1 MAQQLSSR
9 LRSMKFMKRKEP
21 EESKPTQ
28 ENAFS
33 STSISTREEG
43 IEAVVVD
50 ETNVSVL
57 GPELNFSSFQGRS
70 SFLNFNPRLESI
82 LNELRNVVPQ
92 SLNADTEE
100 PSREGKR
107 RFQHNEIVEKLK
119 KKKRKVNRGFSGSQ
133 NKAFA

>member
-1 MAQQLSSR
+1 
-9 LRSMKFMKRKEP
+9 
-21 EESKPTQ
+21 
-28 ENAFS
+28 
-33 STSISTREEG
+33 
-43 IEAVVVD
+43 
-50 ETNVSVL
+50 
-57 GPELNFSSFQGRS
+57 
-70 SFLNFNPRLESI
+70 

-100 PSREGKR
+100 PSLEGKR